1 MKRVQKKIGI
11 LIGILIITYIMLSGK
26 TVFAEEDKNEKW
38 NVLFISSYNSN
49 FISFED
55 QVEGIKAGFKNNV
68 NLRVE
73 YMDINVYYNEQN
85 EEKFYTL
92 LKSSLENYK
101 NYDVIIAGDDEALE
115 FCLKYRNDIFD
126 NIPIAFLG
134 VQKEEVLE
142 EALKYEEVSGV
153 REIESIEENLE
164 LIKKFHPDIENI
176 IFLNDKGE
184 HFYEDIVN
192 KNPNLNFKTIITRE
206 LSIYEFKKAIN
217 NLKDNTAII
226 SLYPSDFKNGEW
238 LKYLDINK
246 LISEINPK
254 IPIYNVLQYGIGS
267 GSLGGKVINHFNQG
281 KMASEVALGL
291 LEGKDPKELYI
302 DTDTANEYIFD
313 YDAMKKFKIGMK
325 NLPENS
331 KVINNPID
339 VIKQYKN
346 AFIGLGIIFM
356 TLILLILSLIKYIH
370 YKKIYEKEIL
380 TAMKKVEED
389 NKIKV
394 NFISNISHELKT
406 PINVILC
413 AIQLVESN
421 CCGNSKNRNTMNIIK
436 DNCYRLIR
444 LMNNMIDIEKAELND
459 LKLSLENTN
468 VVNLVEELVMSVIPY
483 VEKKNLNL
491 VFDTDEEEIMM
502 NLDISKIERV
512 ILNLLSNAIKF
523 SKENGDIYVTI
534 NSQNEKLEIIVE
546 DNGIGISEENKRTI
560 FEKFTQVDTSLNRK
574 NEGSGTG
581 LSLANALV
589 KLHNGE
595 ITVQSE
601 INKGTKFIV
610 KLPKEINI
618 DKNSD
623 LIDYKKENYYDINVI
638 DKVINTEH
646 KTRAELSDIYM

>member
-73 YMDINVYYNEQN
+73 YMDINGYYNEQN

-101 NYDVIIAGDDEALE
+101 NYDAIIAGDDEALE

-126 NIPIAFLG
+126 NTPIAFLG

-142 EALKYEEVSGV
+142 EALKYEKVSGV

-313 YDAMKKFKIGMK
+313 YDAMKKLKVKIK
-325 NLPENS
+325 DLPQCSRIVNS
-331 KVINNPID
+331 PLHMV
-339 VIKQYKN
+339 KQYKN
-346 AFIGLGIIFM
+346 VFITLSIIFII
-356 TLILLILSLIKYIH
+356 LILLILSLIKYIY
-370 YKKIYEKEIL
+370 YKKRYEKEIL
-380 TAMKKVEED
+380 KAMKEVEEA
-389 NKIKV
+389 NNLKT
-394 NFISNISHELKT
+394 NFITNISHELKT

-413 AIQLVESN
+413 AIQLLESKGCN
-421 CCGNSKNRNTMNIIK
+421 NYKNRNTMGIIK
-436 DNCYRLIR
+436 DNCYRLTR
-444 LMNNMIDIEKAELND
+444 LINNMIDIEKAELNN
-459 LKLSLENTN
+459 LKLSLEE
-468 VVNLVEELVMSVIPY
+468 VNIVSLAEELVMSVVPY
-483 VEKKNLNL
+483 AEKKNLTL
-491 VFDTDEEEIMM
+491 IFDTNEEDVMM
-502 NLDISKIERV
+502 SVDISKIERV
-512 ILNLLSNAIKF
+512 ILNLISNAIKF
-523 SKENGDIYVTI
+523 SRENGEIYVTVT
-534 NSQNEKLEIIVE
+534 SQDECLEISVE
-546 DNGIGISEENKRTI
+546 DNGIGIADKHKRDI
-560 FEKFTQVDTSLNRK
+560 FKKFVQVDNSLNRK
-574 NEGSGTG
+574 NEGIGVG
-581 LSLANALV
+581 LSIAQSLV
-589 KLHNGE
+589 ELHNGK
-595 ITVQSE
+595 ITVESE
-601 INKGTKFIV
+601 INKGTRFTVI
-610 KLPKEINI
+610 LPKEIFKYEDSNN
-618 DKNSD
+618 DKD
-623 LIDYKKENYYDINVI
+623 LKDSNDMRVI
-638 DKVINTEH
+638 EYNESTKF
-646 KTRAELSDIYM
+646 KTRTELSDIYM

>member
-73 YMDINVYYNEQN
+73 YMDINGYYNEQN

-356 TLILLILSLIKYIH
+356 TLILLILSFIKYIH

-389 NKIKV
+389 NKIKA

>member
-1 MKRVQKKIGI
+1 MKRVQKRICV
-11 LIGILIITYIMLSGK
+11 LIGILIIAYITLSGRS
-26 TVFAEEDKNEKW
+26 VFAEEYKKQKW
-38 NVLFISSYNSN
+38 KVLFISTYNSN
-49 FISFED
+49 FMSFNDQVDGIKSGFED
-55 QVEGIKAGFKNNV
+55 NIE
-68 NLRVE
+68 LRVE
-73 YMDINVYYNEQN
+73 YMDMNGYFNKES
-85 EEKFYTL
+85 EKKFYNL
-92 LKSSLENYK
+92 LKSSFENYQD
-101 NYDVIIAGDDEALE
+101 YDAVIAGDDEALE

-126 NIPIAFLG
+126 NVPISFLG
-134 VQKEEVLE
+134 VQKESVLKN
-142 EALKYEEVSGV
+142 AFNYEDVSGV
-153 REIESIEENLE
+153 REVESVEANLD
-164 LIKKFHPDIENI
+164 LIKKFHPQIKNI
-176 IFLNDKGE
+176 VFLNDKGE
-184 HFYEDIVN
+184 HFYDDIISDN
-192 KNPNLNFKTIITRE
+192 TTLNFQSIITE
-206 LSIYEFKKAIN
+206 DLSIYEFKRVLN
-217 NLKDNTAII
+217 NLKDDTAII
-226 SLYPSDFKNGEW
+226 SLYPSNFKNGEW

-246 LISEINPK
+246 LIAEINPK
-254 IPIYNVLQYGIGS
+254 IPIYNVLEYAIGN
-267 GSLGGKVINHFNQG
+267 GSVGGKVINHFNQG
-281 KMASEVALGL
+281 KRAGQIALGL
-291 LEGKDPKELYI
+291 LEGKDPKDLYI
-302 DTDTANEYIFD
+302 GTDEANEYVFD
-313 YDAMKKFKIGMK
+313 YNTVKKFKIGMK

-370 YKKIYEKEIL
+370 YKRIYEKEIL
-380 TAMKKVEED
+380 TEMKKVEED
-389 NKIKV
+389 NKIKA

-534 NSQNEKLEIIVE
+534 NSQNEELEIIVE

>member
-38 NVLFISSYNSN
+38 KVLFISSYNSN

-73 YMDINVYYNEQN
+73 YMDINGYYNEQN

-101 NYDVIIAGDDEALE
+101 NYDAIIAGDDEALE

-302 DTDTANEYIFD
+302 DTDTANEYVFD
-313 YDAMKKFKIGMK
+313 YNTVKKFKIGMK

>member
-38 NVLFISSYNSN
+38 KVLFISSYNSN

-73 YMDINVYYNEQN
+73 YMDINGYYNEQN

-101 NYDVIIAGDDEALE
+101 NYDAIIAGDDEALE

-389 NKIKV
+389 NKIKA

-534 NSQNEKLEIIVE
+534 NSQNEELEIIVE

-610 KLPKEINI
+610 KLPKEITI

-646 KTRAELSDIYM
+646 KTRAELSDIYI

>member
-1 MKRVQKKIGI
+1 MKRVQKRICV
-11 LIGILIITYIMLSGK
+11 LIGILIIAYITLSGRS
-26 TVFAEEDKNEKW
+26 VFAEEYKKQKW
-38 NVLFISSYNSN
+38 KVLFISTYNSN
-49 FISFED
+49 FMSFND
-55 QVEGIKAGFKNNV
+55 QVDGIKAGFEDNIE
-68 NLRVE
+68 LRVE
-73 YMDINVYYNEQN
+73 YMDVNGYFNKES
-85 EEKFYTL
+85 EKKFYNL
-92 LKSSLENYK
+92 LKSSFENYQD
-101 NYDVIIAGDDEALE
+101 YDVVIAGDDEALE

-126 NIPIAFLG
+126 NVPISFLG
-134 VQKEEVLE
+134 IQKESVLKN
-142 EALKYEEVSGV
+142 AFNYEDVSGV
-153 REIESIEENLE
+153 REVESVEANLDF
-164 LIKKFHPDIENI
+164 IKKFHSQIKNI
-176 IFLNDKGE
+176 VFLNDKGE
-184 HFYEDIVN
+184 HFYDDIISDN
-192 KNPNLNFKTIITRE
+192 TTLNFQSIITE
-206 LSIYEFKKAIN
+206 DLSIYEFKKVIN
-217 NLKDNTAII
+217 NLKDDTAII
-226 SLYPSDFKNGEW
+226 SLYPSNFKNGEW

-246 LISEINPK
+246 LIAEINSK
-254 IPIYNVLQYGIGS
+254 IPIYNVLEYAIGN
-267 GSLGGKVINHFNQG
+267 GSVGGKVINHFNQG
-281 KMASEVALGL
+281 KRAGQIALGL
-291 LEGKDPKELYI
+291 LEGKDPKDLYI
-302 DTDTANEYIFD
+302 GTDEANEYVFD
-313 YDAMKKFKIGMK
+313 YNTVKKFKIGMK

-370 YKKIYEKEIL
+370 YKRIYEKEIL

-389 NKIKV
+389 NKIKA

-534 NSQNEKLEIIVE
+534 NSQNEELEIIVE

-610 KLPKEINI
+610 KLPKEITI

>member
-1 MKRVQKKIGI
+1 MKRVQKRICV
-11 LIGILIITYIMLSGK
+11 LIGILIIAYITLSGRS
-26 TVFAEEDKNEKW
+26 VFAEEYKKQKW
-38 NVLFISSYNSN
+38 KVLFISTYNSN
-49 FISFED
+49 FMSFNDQVDGIKSGFED
-55 QVEGIKAGFKNNV
+55 NIE
-68 NLRVE
+68 LRVE
-73 YMDINVYYNEQN
+73 YMDMNGYFNKES
-85 EEKFYTL
+85 EKKFYNL
-92 LKSSLENYK
+92 LKSSFENYQD
-101 NYDVIIAGDDEALE
+101 YDAVIAGDDEALE

-126 NIPIAFLG
+126 NVPISFLG
-134 VQKEEVLE
+134 VQKESVLKN
-142 EALKYEEVSGV
+142 AFNYEDVSGV
-153 REIESIEENLE
+153 REVESVEANLD
-164 LIKKFHPDIENI
+164 LIKKFHPQIKNI
-176 IFLNDKGE
+176 VFLNDKGE
-184 HFYEDIVN
+184 HFYDDIISDN
-192 KNPNLNFKTIITRE
+192 TTLNFKSIITE
-206 LSIYEFKKAIN
+206 DLSIYEFKRVLN
-217 NLKDNTAII
+217 NLKDDTAII
-226 SLYPSDFKNGEW
+226 SLYPSNFKNGEW

-246 LISEINPK
+246 LIAEINPK
-254 IPIYNVLQYGIGS
+254 IPIYNVLEYAIGN
-267 GSLGGKVINHFNQG
+267 GSVGGKVINHFNQG
-281 KMASEVALGL
+281 KRAGQIALGL
-291 LEGKDPKELYI
+291 LEGKDPKDLYI
-302 DTDTANEYIFD
+302 GTDEANEYVFD
-313 YDAMKKFKIGMK
+313 YNTVKKFKIGMK

-370 YKKIYEKEIL
+370 YKRIYEKEIL
-380 TAMKKVEED
+380 TEMKKVEED
-389 NKIKV
+389 NKIKA

-534 NSQNEKLEIIVE
+534 NSQNEELEIIVE

-610 KLPKEINI
+610 KLPKEITI

>member
-73 YMDINVYYNEQN
+73 YMDINGYYNEQN

-101 NYDVIIAGDDEALE
+101 NYDAIIAGDDEALE

-126 NIPIAFLG
+126 NTPIAFLG

-142 EALKYEEVSGV
+142 EALKYEKVSGV

-291 LEGKDPKELYI
+291 LEGKDPQELYI

-313 YDAMKKFKIGMK
+313 YDAMKKLKVKIK
-325 NLPENS
+325 DLPQCSRIVNS
-331 KVINNPID
+331 PLHMV
-339 VIKQYKN
+339 KQYKN
-346 AFIGLGIIFM
+346 VFITLSIIFII
-356 TLILLILSLIKYIH
+356 LILLILSLIKYIY
-370 YKKIYEKEIL
+370 YKKRYEKEIL
-380 TAMKKVEED
+380 KAMKEVEEA
-389 NKIKV
+389 NNLKT
-394 NFISNISHELKT
+394 NFITNISHELKT

-413 AIQLVESN
+413 AIQLLESKGCN
-421 CCGNSKNRNTMNIIK
+421 NYKNRNTMGIIK
-436 DNCYRLIR
+436 DNCYRLTR
-444 LMNNMIDIEKAELND
+444 LINNMIDIEKAELNN
-459 LKLSLENTN
+459 LKLSLEE
-468 VVNLVEELVMSVIPY
+468 VNIVSLAEELVMSVVPY
-483 VEKKNLNL
+483 AEKKNLTL
-491 VFDTDEEEIMM
+491 IFDTNEEDVMM
-502 NLDISKIERV
+502 SVDISKIERV
-512 ILNLLSNAIKF
+512 ILNLISNAIKF
-523 SKENGDIYVTI
+523 SRENGEIYVTVT
-534 NSQNEKLEIIVE
+534 SQDECLEISVE
-546 DNGIGISEENKRTI
+546 DNGIGIADKHKRDI
-560 FEKFTQVDTSLNRK
+560 FKKFVQVDNSLNRK
-574 NEGSGTG
+574 NEGSGVG
-581 LSLANALV
+581 LSIAQSLV
-589 KLHNGE
+589 ELHNGK
-595 ITVQSE
+595 ITVESE
-601 INKGTKFIV
+601 INKGTRFTVI
-610 KLPKEINI
+610 LPKEIFKYEDSNN
-618 DKNSD
+618 DKD
-623 LIDYKKENYYDINVI
+623 LKDSNDMRVI
-638 DKVINTEH
+638 EYNESTKF
-646 KTRAELSDIYM
+646 KTRTELSDIYM

>member
-73 YMDINVYYNEQN
+73 YMDINGYYNEQN

-101 NYDVIIAGDDEALE
+101 NYDAIIAGDDEALE

-126 NIPIAFLG
+126 NTPIAFLG

-142 EALKYEEVSGV
+142 EALKYEKVSGV

-313 YDAMKKFKIGMK
+313 YDAMKKLKVKIK
-325 NLPENS
+325 DLPQCSRIVNS
-331 KVINNPID
+331 PLHMV
-339 VIKQYKN
+339 KQYKN
-346 AFIGLGIIFM
+346 VFITLSIIFII
-356 TLILLILSLIKYIH
+356 LILLILSLIKYIY
-370 YKKIYEKEIL
+370 YKKRYEKEIL
-380 TAMKKVEED
+380 KAMKEVEEA
-389 NKIKV
+389 NNLKT
-394 NFISNISHELKT
+394 NFITNISHELKT

-413 AIQLVESN
+413 AIQLLEIN
-421 CCGNSKNRNTMNIIK
+421 GCNNYKNRNTMGIIK
-436 DNCYRLIR
+436 DNCYRLTR
-444 LMNNMIDIEKAELND
+444 LINNMIDIEKAELNN
-459 LKLSLENTN
+459 LKLSLEE
-468 VVNLVEELVMSVIPY
+468 VNIVSLAEELVMSVVPY
-483 VEKKNLNL
+483 AEKKNLTL
-491 VFDTDEEEIMM
+491 IFDTNEEDVMM
-502 NLDISKIERV
+502 SVDISKIERV
-512 ILNLLSNAIKF
+512 ILNLISNAIKF
-523 SKENGDIYVTI
+523 SRENGEIYVTVT
-534 NSQNEKLEIIVE
+534 SQDECLEISVE
-546 DNGIGISEENKRTI
+546 DNGIGIADKHKRDI
-560 FEKFTQVDTSLNRK
+560 FKKFVQVDNSLNRK
-574 NEGSGTG
+574 NEGSGVG
-581 LSLANALV
+581 LSIAQSLV
-589 KLHNGE
+589 ELHNGK
-595 ITVQSE
+595 ITVESE
-601 INKGTKFIV
+601 INKGTRFTVI
-610 KLPKEINI
+610 LPKEIFKYEDSNN
-618 DKNSD
+618 DKD
-623 LIDYKKENYYDINVI
+623 LKDSNDMRVI
-638 DKVINTEH
+638 EYNESTKF
-646 KTRAELSDIYM
+646 KTRTELSDIYM

>member
-1 MKRVQKKIGI
+1 MKRVQKRICV
-11 LIGILIITYIMLSGK
+11 LIGILIIAYITLSGRS
-26 TVFAEEDKNEKW
+26 VFAEEYKKQKW
-38 NVLFISSYNSN
+38 KVLFISTYNSN
-49 FISFED
+49 FMSFNEQVDGIKSGFED
-55 QVEGIKAGFKNNV
+55 NIE
-68 NLRVE
+68 LRVE
-73 YMDINVYYNEQN
+73 YMDVNGYFNKES
-85 EEKFYTL
+85 EKKFYNL
-92 LKSSLENYK
+92 LKSSFENYQD
-101 NYDVIIAGDDEALE
+101 YDAVIAGDDEALE

-126 NIPIAFLG
+126 NVPISFLG
-134 VQKEEVLE
+134 VQKESVLKN
-142 EALKYEEVSGV
+142 AFNYEDVSGV
-153 REIESIEENLE
+153 REVESVEANLD
-164 LIKKFHPDIENI
+164 LIKKFHPQIKNI
-176 IFLNDKGE
+176 VFLNDKGE
-184 HFYEDIVN
+184 HFYDDIISDN
-192 KNPNLNFKTIITRE
+192 TTLNFKSIITE
-206 LSIYEFKKAIN
+206 DLSIYEFKRVLN
-217 NLKDNTAII
+217 NLKDDTAII
-226 SLYPSDFKNGEW
+226 SLYPSNFKNGEW

-246 LISEINPK
+246 LIAEINPK
-254 IPIYNVLQYGIGS
+254 IPIYNVLKYAIGN
-267 GSLGGKVINHFNQG
+267 GSVGGKVINHFNQG
-281 KMASEVALGL
+281 KRAGQIALGL
-291 LEGKDPKELYI
+291 LEGKDPKDLYI
-302 DTDTANEYIFD
+302 GTDEANEYVFD
-313 YDAMKKFKIGMK
+313 YNTVKKFKIGMK

-339 VIKQYKN
+339 IIKQYKN

-370 YKKIYEKEIL
+370 YKRIYEKEIL

-389 NKIKV
+389 NKIKA

-483 VEKKNLNL
+483 AEKKNLNL

-534 NSQNEKLEIIVE
+534 NSQNEELEIIVE

>member
-1 MKRVQKKIGI
+1 M
-11 LIGILIITYIMLSGK
+11 
-26 TVFAEEDKNEKW
+26 
-38 NVLFISSYNSN
+38 
-49 FISFED
+49 
-55 QVEGIKAGFKNNV
+55 
-68 NLRVE
+68 
-73 YMDINVYYNEQN
+73 
-85 EEKFYTL
+85 
-92 LKSSLENYK
+92 
-101 NYDVIIAGDDEALE
+101 
-115 FCLKYRNDIFD
+115 
-126 NIPIAFLG
+126 
-134 VQKEEVLE
+134 
-142 EALKYEEVSGV
+142 
-153 REIESIEENLE
+153 
-164 LIKKFHPDIENI
+164 
-176 IFLNDKGE
+176 
-184 HFYEDIVN
+184 
-192 KNPNLNFKTIITRE
+192 
-206 LSIYEFKKAIN
+206 IYEFKKVLN
-217 NLKDNTAII
+217 NLKDDTAII
-226 SLYPSDFKNGEW
+226 SLYPSNFKNGEW

-246 LISEINPK
+246 LIAEINPK
-254 IPIYNVLQYGIGS
+254 IPIYNVLEYAIGN
-267 GSLGGKVINHFNQG
+267 GSVGGKVINHFNQG
-281 KMASEVALGL
+281 KRAGQIALGL
-291 LEGKDPKELYI
+291 LEGKDPKDLYI
-302 DTDTANEYIFD
+302 GTDEANEYVFD
-313 YDAMKKFKIGMK
+313 YNTVKKFKIGMK

-339 VIKQYKN
+339 IIKQYKN

-389 NKIKV
+389 NKIKA

-534 NSQNEKLEIIVE
+534 NSQNEELEIIVE

-610 KLPKEINI
+610 KLHKEINI

>member
-73 YMDINVYYNEQN
+73 YMDINGYYNEQN

-101 NYDVIIAGDDEALE
+101 NYDAIIAGDDEALE

-313 YDAMKKFKIGMK
+313 YDAMKKLKVKIK
-325 NLPENS
+325 DLPQCSRIVNS
-331 KVINNPID
+331 PLHMV
-339 VIKQYKN
+339 KQYKN
-346 AFIGLGIIFM
+346 VFITLSIIFII
-356 TLILLILSLIKYIH
+356 LILLILSLIKYIY
-370 YKKIYEKEIL
+370 YKKRYEKEIL
-380 TAMKKVEED
+380 KAMKEVEEA
-389 NKIKV
+389 NNLKT
-394 NFISNISHELKT
+394 NFITNISHELKT

-413 AIQLVESN
+413 AIQLLESKGCN
-421 CCGNSKNRNTMNIIK
+421 NYKNRNTMGIIK
-436 DNCYRLIR
+436 DNCYRLTR
-444 LMNNMIDIEKAELND
+444 LINNMIDIEKAELNN
-459 LKLSLENTN
+459 LKLSLEE
-468 VVNLVEELVMSVIPY
+468 VNIVSLAEELVMSVVPY
-483 VEKKNLNL
+483 AEKKNLTL
-491 VFDTDEEEIMM
+491 IFDTNEEDVMM
-502 NLDISKIERV
+502 SVDISKIERV
-512 ILNLLSNAIKF
+512 ILNLISNAIKF
-523 SKENGDIYVTI
+523 SRENGEIYVTVT
-534 NSQNEKLEIIVE
+534 SQDECLEISVE
-546 DNGIGISEENKRTI
+546 DNGIGIADKHKRDI
-560 FEKFTQVDTSLNRK
+560 FKKFVQVDNSLNRK
-574 NEGSGTG
+574 NEGSGVG
-581 LSLANALV
+581 LSIAQSLV
-589 KLHNGE
+589 ELHNGK
-595 ITVQSE
+595 ITVESE
-601 INKGTKFIV
+601 INKGTRFTVI
-610 KLPKEINI
+610 LPKEIFKYEDSNN
-618 DKNSD
+618 DKD
-623 LIDYKKENYYDINVI
+623 LKDSNDMRVI
-638 DKVINTEH
+638 EYNESTKF
-646 KTRAELSDIYM
+646 KTRTELSDIYM

>member
-73 YMDINVYYNEQN
+73 YMDINGYYNEQN

-92 LKSSLENYK
+92 LKLSLENYK

-226 SLYPSDFKNGEW
+226 SIYPSDFKNGEW

-389 NKIKV
+389 NKIKA

>member
-73 YMDINVYYNEQN
+73 YMDINGYYNEQN

-389 NKIKV
+389 NKIKA

>member
-73 YMDINVYYNEQN
+73 YMDINGYYNEQN

-101 NYDVIIAGDDEALE
+101 NYDAIIAGDDEALE

-126 NIPIAFLG
+126 NTPIAFLG

-142 EALKYEEVSGV
+142 EALKYEKVSGV

-313 YDAMKKFKIGMK
+313 YDAMKKLKVKIK
-325 NLPENS
+325 DLPQCSRIVNS
-331 KVINNPID
+331 PLHMV
-339 VIKQYKN
+339 KQYKN
-346 AFIGLGIIFM
+346 VFITLSIIFII
-356 TLILLILSLIKYIH
+356 LILLILSLIKYIY
-370 YKKIYEKEIL
+370 YKKRYEKEIL
-380 TAMKKVEED
+380 KAMKEVEEA
-389 NKIKV
+389 NNLKA
-394 NFISNISHELKT
+394 NFITNISHELKT

-413 AIQLVESN
+413 AIQLLESKGCN
-421 CCGNSKNRNTMNIIK
+421 NYKNRNTMGIIK
-436 DNCYRLIR
+436 DNCYRLTR
-444 LMNNMIDIEKAELND
+444 LINNMIDIEKAELNN
-459 LKLSLENTN
+459 LKLSLEE
-468 VVNLVEELVMSVIPY
+468 VNIVSLAEELVMSVVPY
-483 VEKKNLNL
+483 AEKKNLTL
-491 VFDTDEEEIMM
+491 IFDTNEEDVMM
-502 NLDISKIERV
+502 SVDISKIERV
-512 ILNLLSNAIKF
+512 ILNLISNAIKF
-523 SKENGDIYVTI
+523 SRENGEIYVTVT
-534 NSQNEKLEIIVE
+534 SQDECLEISVE
-546 DNGIGISEENKRTI
+546 DNGIGIADKHKRDI
-560 FEKFTQVDTSLNRK
+560 FKKFVQVDNSLNRK
-574 NEGSGTG
+574 NEGSGVG
-581 LSLANALV
+581 LSIAQSLV
-589 KLHNGE
+589 ELHNGK
-595 ITVQSE
+595 ITVESE
-601 INKGTKFIV
+601 INKGTRFTVI
-610 KLPKEINI
+610 LPKEIFKYEDSNN
-618 DKNSD
+618 DKD
-623 LIDYKKENYYDINVI
+623 LKDSNDMRVI
-638 DKVINTEH
+638 EYNESTKF
-646 KTRAELSDIYM
+646 KTRTELSDIYM

>member
-1 MKRVQKKIGI
+1 MKRVQKRICV
-11 LIGILIITYIMLSGK
+11 LIGILIIAYITLSGRS
-26 TVFAEEDKNEKW
+26 VFAEEYKKQKW
-38 NVLFISSYNSN
+38 KVLFISTYNSN
-49 FISFED
+49 FMSFNEQVDGIKSGFED
-55 QVEGIKAGFKNNV
+55 NIE
-68 NLRVE
+68 LRVE
-73 YMDINVYYNEQN
+73 YMDMNGYFNKES
-85 EEKFYTL
+85 EKKFYNL
-92 LKSSLENYK
+92 LKSSFENYQD
-101 NYDVIIAGDDEALE
+101 YDAVIAGDDEALE

-126 NIPIAFLG
+126 NVPISFLG
-134 VQKEEVLE
+134 VQKESVLKN
-142 EALKYEEVSGV
+142 AFNYEDVSGV
-153 REIESIEENLE
+153 REVESVEANLD
-164 LIKKFHPDIENI
+164 LIKKFHPQIKNI
-176 IFLNDKGE
+176 VFLNDKGE
-184 HFYEDIVN
+184 HFYDDIISDN
-192 KNPNLNFKTIITRE
+192 TTLNFKSIITE
-206 LSIYEFKKAIN
+206 DLSIYEFKRVLN
-217 NLKDNTAII
+217 NLKDDTAII
-226 SLYPSDFKNGEW
+226 SLYPSNFKNGEW

-246 LISEINPK
+246 LIAEINPK
-254 IPIYNVLQYGIGS
+254 IPIYNVLEYAIGN
-267 GSLGGKVINHFNQG
+267 GSVGGKVINHFNQG
-281 KMASEVALGL
+281 KRAGQIALGL
-291 LEGKDPKELYI
+291 LEGKDPKDLYI
-302 DTDTANEYIFD
+302 GTDEANEYVFD
-313 YDAMKKFKIGMK
+313 YNTVKKFKIGMK

-370 YKKIYEKEIL
+370 YKRIYEKEIL

-389 NKIKV
+389 NKIKA

-468 VVNLVEELVMSVIPY
+468 IVNLVEELVMSVIPY

-534 NSQNEKLEIIVE
+534 NSQNEELEIIVE

>member
-55 QVEGIKAGFKNNV
+55 QIEGIKAGFKNNV

-73 YMDINVYYNEQN
+73 YMDINGYYNEQN

-389 NKIKV
+389 NKIKA

>member
-73 YMDINVYYNEQN
+73 YMDINGYYNEQN

-101 NYDVIIAGDDEALE
+101 NYDAIIAGDDEALE

-126 NIPIAFLG
+126 NTPIAFLG

-142 EALKYEEVSGV
+142 EALKYEKVSGV

-313 YDAMKKFKIGMK
+313 YDAMKKLKVKIK
-325 NLPENS
+325 DLPQCSRIVNS
-331 KVINNPID
+331 PLHMV
-339 VIKQYKN
+339 KQYKN
-346 AFIGLGIIFM
+346 VFITLSIIFII
-356 TLILLILSLIKYIH
+356 LILLILSLIKYIY
-370 YKKIYEKEIL
+370 YKKD
-380 TAMKKVEED
+380 MKK
-389 NKIKV
+389 K
-394 NFISNISHELKT
+394 
-406 PINVILC
+406 
-413 AIQLVESN
+413 
-421 CCGNSKNRNTMNIIK
+421 
-436 DNCYRLIR
+436 Y
-444 LMNNMIDIEKAELND
+444 
-459 LKLSLENTN
+459 
-468 VVNLVEELVMSVIPY
+468 
-483 VEKKNLNL
+483 
-491 VFDTDEEEIMM
+491 
-502 NLDISKIERV
+502 
-512 ILNLLSNAIKF
+512 
-523 SKENGDIYVTI
+523 
-534 NSQNEKLEIIVE
+534 
-546 DNGIGISEENKRTI
+546 
-560 FEKFTQVDTSLNRK
+560 
-574 NEGSGTG
+574 
-581 LSLANALV
+581 
-589 KLHNGE
+589 
-595 ITVQSE
+595 
-601 INKGTKFIV
+601 
-610 KLPKEINI
+610 
-618 DKNSD
+618 
-623 LIDYKKENYYDINVI
+623 
-638 DKVINTEH
+638 
-646 KTRAELSDIYM
+646 

>member
-38 NVLFISSYNSN
+38 KVLFISSYNSN

-73 YMDINVYYNEQN
+73 YMDINGYYNEQN

-101 NYDVIIAGDDEALE
+101 NYDAIIAGDDEALE

-389 NKIKV
+389 NKIKA

-436 DNCYRLIR
+436 DNCYILIR

-534 NSQNEKLEIIVE
+534 NSQNEELEIIVE

-610 KLPKEINI
+610 KLPKEITI

-646 KTRAELSDIYM
+646 KTRAELSDIYI

>member
-73 YMDINVYYNEQN
+73 YMDINGYYNEQN

-101 NYDVIIAGDDEALE
+101 NYDAIIAGDDEALE

-126 NIPIAFLG
+126 NTPIAFLG

-142 EALKYEEVSGV
+142 EALKYEKVSGV

-313 YDAMKKFKIGMK
+313 YDAMKKLKVKIK
-325 NLPENS
+325 DLPQCSRIVNS
-331 KVINNPID
+331 PLNMV
-339 VIKQYKN
+339 KQYKN
-346 AFIGLGIIFM
+346 VFITLSIIFII
-356 TLILLILSLIKYIH
+356 LILLILSLIKYIY
-370 YKKIYEKEIL
+370 YKKRYEKEIL
-380 TAMKKVEED
+380 KAMKEVEEA
-389 NKIKV
+389 NNLKT
-394 NFISNISHELKT
+394 NFITNISHELKT

-413 AIQLVESN
+413 AIQLLESKGCN
-421 CCGNSKNRNTMNIIK
+421 NYKNRNTMGIIK
-436 DNCYRLIR
+436 DNCYRLTR
-444 LMNNMIDIEKAELND
+444 LINNMIDIEKAELNN
-459 LKLSLENTN
+459 LKLSLEE
-468 VVNLVEELVMSVIPY
+468 VNIVSLAEELVMSVVPY
-483 VEKKNLNL
+483 AEKKNLTL
-491 VFDTDEEEIMM
+491 IFDTNEEDVMM
-502 NLDISKIERV
+502 SVDISKIERV
-512 ILNLLSNAIKF
+512 ILNLISNAIKF
-523 SKENGDIYVTI
+523 SRENGEIYVTVT
-534 NSQNEKLEIIVE
+534 SQDECLEISVE
-546 DNGIGISEENKRTI
+546 DNGIGIADKHKRDI
-560 FEKFTQVDTSLNRK
+560 FKKFVQVDNSLNRK
-574 NEGSGTG
+574 NEGSGVG
-581 LSLANALV
+581 LSIAQSLV
-589 KLHNGE
+589 ELHNGK
-595 ITVQSE
+595 ITVESE
-601 INKGTKFIV
+601 INKGTRFTVI
-610 KLPKEINI
+610 LPKEIFKYEDSNN
-618 DKNSD
+618 DKD
-623 LIDYKKENYYDINVI
+623 LKDSNDMRVI
-638 DKVINTEH
+638 EYNESTKF
-646 KTRAELSDIYM
+646 KTRTELSDIYM